1 MAKESADGQEKS
13 EAPTAKKK
21 SKARTEGQVAR
32 SKELNGFLV
41 LITGGLCFLFLGPI
55 LLQFVSG
62 VAENYFQVDRALLK
76 DPLAIVSQLKATV
89 YDLVRTLLLFL
100 SLIVL
105 VSISSPM
112 FIGGFNFST
121 KAFMPKLSKLNPWSG
136 LKRMFSKSSLVELLK
151 AVGKFMLIAPVAV
164 MLVAWQAPK
173 LMILPRMAIEGAM
186 ASAIDI
192 LIWTFLLLS
201 ASIIII
207 VLIDVPF
214 QMWNHNEQLKMTK
227 QEVKDENKNT
237 EGNPEVK
244 GRIRRLQ
251 QERAMQRMMGQV
263 AEADVVI
270 TNPTHY
276 AVALRYDQSSDE
288 APILLA
294 KGKNLVALKIREIA
308 QENDIMIMES
318 PPLARSIFHTTEV
331 DQEIPT
337 GLYMAVAKV
346 LAYVHQLRAF
356 RAGRTDRPVQPSD
369 LHVPP
374 ELQFD

>member
-1 MAKESADGQEKS
+1 MAKENSDGQEKS
-13 EAPTAKKK
+13 EDPTAKKK
-21 SKARTEGQVAR
+21 SKARSEGQVPR

-41 LITGGLCFLFLGPI
+41 LVTGGLCFMFLGHI
-55 LLQFVSG
+55 LLQFVAST
-62 VAENYFQVDRALLK
+62 AEAYLQVDRELLK
-76 DPLAIVSQLKATV
+76 DPRSIVNQVQTTV
-89 YDLVRTLLLFL
+89 HGLVKTLLMFL
-100 SLIVL
+100 SVIILATIA
-105 VSISSPM
+105 SPM
-112 FIGGFNFST
+112 FMGGFNFST
-121 KAFMPKLSKLNPWSG
+121 KAFAPKLSKLNPWSG

-276 AVALRYDQSSDE
+276 AVALRYDQSSDD